1 MKETKTG
8 RGRKYDFSPASRIS
22 NRDIAYA
29 VAILDELSERVFDQI
44 SDLPEEA
51 LEYVP
56 EGSYLPIGKLALHMA
71 AGEAG
76 WVSRISGKAIPS
88 DLDNELKG
96 FSRDGLVNPFKA
108 TKNASKLIELCK
120 RVREEV
126 TKPGLLEFSDIDTP
140 FENERGPSTVRQ
152 GLMHLTWHWIYHS
165 GHIGLTRLLWG
176 SDYDWTFA

>member
-1 MKETKTG
+1 MKETKAG
-8 RGRKYDFSPASRIS
+8 RGRKYDFSPVSGIP

-51 LEYVP
+51 LEFVP
-56 EGSYLPIGKLALHMA
+56 EGSYLPIGKLVLHMA
-71 AGEAG
+71 AAEAG
-76 WVSRISGKAIPS
+76 WVSRISGKAMPL

-96 FSRDGLVNPFKA
+96 FGREGLVNPFTA

-126 TKPGLLEFSDIDTP
+126 TKPRLSGFSDIDAP